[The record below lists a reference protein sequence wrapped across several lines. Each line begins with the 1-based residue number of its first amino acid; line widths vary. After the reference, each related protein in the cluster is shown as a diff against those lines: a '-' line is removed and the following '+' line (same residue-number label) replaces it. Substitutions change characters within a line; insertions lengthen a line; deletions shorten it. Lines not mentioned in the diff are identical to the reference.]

1 MRHRLPA
8 LVLAGLLAFFL
19 YRLAVRSVHNE
30 FARVYIAGAALLL
43 LLALVGLAVIVTM
56 VAMAILAPV
65 IAQND
70 PYVSLKDDTGK
81 IMKNKTPQ
89 ESGTILGTDSLGR
102 DEFSR
107 LVYAAQVS
115 MSVGLVAVSI
125 STIIGILLGS
135 VSGYFGGVWD
145 LVIMRCVDVVNC
157 FPVMFLII
165 IVATILKPSIYN
177 VMIIIGLCN
186 WTGTARLVRG
196 EILRVREMEYVQAA
210 VSLGATDW
218 RIITSHVIPNVMA
231 PIIVE
236 ATMQMAR
243 AILTEAS
250 LSYLGCGVQLPTA
263 SWGNMLNEAN
273 NLATL
278 TMRPWQWLPAGLC
291 IFMAVLSINFI
302 GDGLRDAM
310 DAKQKK

>member
-1 MRHRLPA
+1 MEKKKTKWKQRQNLFQTDAWKR
-8 LVLAGLLAFFL
+8 F
-19 YRLAVRSVHNE
+19 RKNK
-30 FARVYIAGAALLL
+30 
-43 LLALVGLAVIVTM
+43 LALVGTVIILVL
-56 VAMAILAPV
+56 ILAAIFAPV
-65 IAQND
+65 LAQND
-70 PYVSLKDDTGK
+70 PYVSLKDSSGIVMTDQS
-81 IMKNKTPQ
+81 PAQ
-89 ESGTILGTDSLGR
+89 SGTLLGTDNLGR

-107 LVYAAQVS
+107 LVYAARVS
-115 MSVGLVAVSI
+115 MSVGLVAVGI
-125 STIIGILLGS
+125 STVVGVVMGS
-135 VSGYFGGVWD
+135 VSGYFGGIAD
-145 LVIMRCVDVVNC
+145 MVIMRCVDVINC

-165 IVATILKPSIYN
+165 IIAAILNPSIYN
-177 VMIIIGLCN
+177 VMIVIGLCN

-210 VSLGATDW
+210 VSLGASDF
-218 RIITSHVIPNVMA
+218 RIIFSHIIPNVMA

-278 TMRPWQWLPAGLC
+278 TSRPWQWVPAGAC
-291 IFMAVLSINFI
+291 IFLAVLSINFI
-302 GDGLRDAM
+302 GDGLRDAF

>member
-1 MRHRLPA
+1 MSKKKFKQRQSIFKTDAWKR
-8 LVLAGLLAFFL
+8 FKK
-19 YRLAVRSVHNE
+19 NK
-30 FARVYIAGAALLL
+30 
-43 LLALVGLAVIVTM
+43 LALIGLAVVLIMIV
-56 VAMAILAPV
+56 MAILAPV
-65 IAQND
+65 VVQND
-70 PYVSLKDDTGK
+70 PYTSLKNDAGK
-81 IMKNKTPQ
+81 IMKNMSPA
-89 ESGTILGTDSLGR
+89 ESGTILGTDLLGR

-107 LVYAAQVS
+107 LVYAARVS
-115 MSVGLVAVSI
+115 MSVGLVAVGI
-125 STIIGILLGS
+125 STVIGILLGS
-135 VSGYFGGVWD
+135 ISGYFGGVWD
-145 LVIMRCVDVVNC
+145 MIIMRCVDVVNC

-210 VSLGATDW
+210 ISLGAGDA
-218 RIITSHVIPNVMA
+218 RIIFSHIIPNVMA

-278 TMRPWQWLPAGLC
+278 TGRPWQWLPAGAC

-302 GDGLRDAM
+302 GDGLRDAL
-310 DAKQKK
+310 DARQKK

>member
-1 MRHRLPA
+1 MSKRKFKQKQN
-8 LVLAGLLAFFL
+8 FFKTDAWK
-19 YRLAVRSVHNE
+19 RFKKNK
-30 FARVYIAGAALLL
+30 
-43 LLALVGLAVIVTM
+43 LALVGTAVVLTM
-56 VAMAILAPV
+56 IIMAILAPV
-65 IAQND
+65 IVQND
-70 PYVSLKDDTGK
+70 PYTPLKNEAGK
-81 IMKNKTPQ
+81 IMKNMSPAD
-89 ESGTILGTDSLGR
+89 SGTVLGTDLLGR

-107 LVYAAQVS
+107 LVYAARVS
-115 MSVGLVAVSI
+115 MSVGLVAVGI

-135 VSGYFGGVWD
+135 ISGYFGGVAD
-145 LVIMRCVDVVNC
+145 MVIMRCVDVVNC

-210 VSLGATDW
+210 ISLGAGDA
-218 RIITSHVIPNVMA
+218 RIIFSHIIPNVMA

-278 TMRPWQWLPAGLC
+278 TTRPWQWLPAGAC
-291 IFMAVLSINFI
+291 IFLAVLSINFI
-302 GDGLRDAM
+302 GDGLRDAL
-310 DAKQKK
+310 DARQKK

>member
-1 MRHRLPA
+1 MKKTKFKQRQNLFKTDGWKR
-8 LVLAGLLAFFL
+8 F
-19 YRLAVRSVHNE
+19 RKNK
-30 FARVYIAGAALLL
+30 
-43 LLALVGLAVIVTM
+43 LALVGLAIILVMIVG
-56 VAMAILAPV
+56 AILAPV
-65 IAQND
+65 LAPND
-70 PYVSLKDDTGK
+70 PYVSLKDAAGK
-81 IMKNKTPQ
+81 VMKDMSPAK
-89 ESGTILGTDSLGR
+89 SGTILGTDLLGR

-107 LVYAAQVS
+107 LIYAARVS
-115 MSVGLVAVSI
+115 MSVGLVAVGI
-125 STIIGILLGS
+125 STIIGVVLGS
-135 VSGYFGGVWD
+135 ISGYFGGVAD
-145 LVIMRCVDVVNC
+145 IIIMRCVDVVNC

-210 VSLGATDW
+210 VSLGAPDS
-218 RIITSHVIPNVMA
+218 RIIFSHVIPNVMA

-278 TMRPWQWLPAGLC
+278 TMRPWQWLPAGAC
-291 IFMAVLSINFI
+291 IFLSVLSINFI
-302 GDGLRDAM
+302 GDGLRDAL

>member
-1 MRHRLPA
+1 MSKKKFKQRQSIFKTDAWKR
-8 LVLAGLLAFFL
+8 FKK
-19 YRLAVRSVHNE
+19 NK
-30 FARVYIAGAALLL
+30 
-43 LLALVGLAVIVTM
+43 LALIGLAVVLIMIV
-56 VAMAILAPV
+56 MAILAPV
-65 IAQND
+65 IVQND
-70 PYVSLKDDTGK
+70 PYTSLKNDAGK
-81 IMKNKTPQ
+81 IMKNMSPAD
-89 ESGTILGTDSLGR
+89 SGTILGTDLLGR

-107 LVYAAQVS
+107 LVYAARVS
-115 MSVGLVAVSI
+115 MSVGLVAVGI
-125 STIIGILLGS
+125 STVIGILLGS
-135 VSGYFGGVWD
+135 ISGYFGGTAD
-145 LVIMRCVDVVNC
+145 MIIMRCVDVVNC

-210 VSLGATDW
+210 ISLGANDA
-218 RIITSHVIPNVMA
+218 RIIFSHIIPNVMA

-278 TMRPWQWLPAGLC
+278 TGRPWQWLPAGAC

-302 GDGLRDAM
+302 GDGLRDAL
-310 DAKQKK
+310 DARQKK

>member
-1 MRHRLPA
+1 MEKKRMKYRQRQN
-8 LVLAGLLAFFL
+8 FFKTDAWK
-19 YRLAVRSVHNE
+19 RFRKNK
-30 FARVYIAGAALLL
+30 
-43 LLALVGLAVIVTM
+43 LALVGTAVILLLIL
-56 VAMAILAPV
+56 VAVFAPV

-70 PYVSLKDDTGK
+70 PYVSLQDGNTVL
-81 IMKNKTPQ
+81 KNMSPSK
-89 ESGTILGTDSLGR
+89 SHTILGTDSIGR
-102 DEFSR
+102 DGFSR
-107 LVYAAQVS
+107 LVYAARVS
-115 MSVGLVAVSI
+115 MSVGLVAVGI
-125 STIIGILLGS
+125 STVIGIVLGAIA
-135 VSGYFGGVWD
+135 GYFGGD
-145 LVIMRCVDVVNC
+145 ADTIIMRCVDVVNC
-157 FPVMFLII
+157 FPVLFLII

-210 VSLGATDW
+210 VSLGATDF
-218 RIITSHVIPNVMA
+218 RIIFSHVIPNVLA

-263 SWGNMLNEAN
+263 SWGNMLMDAN

-278 TMRPWQWLPAGLC
+278 TKRPWQWIPAGAC
-291 IFMAVLSINFI
+291 IFLAVLSINFI
-302 GDGLRDAM
+302 GDGLRVAFDV
-310 DAKQKK
+310 KQKK

>member
-1 MRHRLPA
+1 MKKTKFKQRQNLFKTDGWKRFRKNKLA
-8 LVLAGLLAFFL
+8 LIGLAIILVMIVLA
-19 YRLAVRSVHNE
+19 V
-30 FARVYIAGAALLL
+30 
-43 LLALVGLAVIVTM
+43 
-56 VAMAILAPV
+56 LAPIV
-65 IAQND
+65 APNN
-70 PYVSLKDDTGK
+70 PYVSLKDASGK
-81 IMKNKTPQ
+81 VMKDMSPSR
-89 ESGTILGTDSLGR
+89 SGTILGTDLLGR

-107 LVYAAQVS
+107 LIYAARVS
-115 MSVGLVAVSI
+115 MSVGLVAVGI
-125 STIIGILLGS
+125 STIIGIILGAI
-135 VSGYFGGVWD
+135 SGYFGGIAD
-145 LVIMRCVDVVNC
+145 AVIMRCVDVVNC

-210 VSLGATDW
+210 VSLGAPDR
-218 RIITSHVIPNVMA
+218 RIIFSHVIPNVMA

-278 TMRPWQWLPAGLC
+278 TVRPWQWLPAGAC
-291 IFMAVLSINFI
+291 IFLAVLSINFI
-302 GDGLRDAM
+302 GDGLRDAL